1 MSFVPHR
8 LQQTTAHWRA
18 AREERRWPLWV
29 GAWGAVVSALA
40 LWTGLF
46 MLGGALWRG
55 LFG

>member
-8 LQQTTAHWRA
+8 LHTAAAPWRA

-29 GAWGAVVSALA
+29 GAWGVVLSALA
-40 LWTGLF
+40 LWWGLF
-46 MLGGALWRG
+46 ALGGAVWRS